1 MKWYND
7 QYKQSQDY
15 QRQEGN
21 LPISFCYKNKL
32 ISEIELELTRDLLE
46 KGVVEKAR
54 FKVHGQEITEV
65 KIADIVFTFDN
76 QEMIELLKQ
85 RGHSIQEQEW
95 KE

>member
-1 MKWYND
+1 
-7 QYKQSQDY
+7 
-15 QRQEGN
+15 
-21 LPISFCYKNKL
+21 
-32 ISEIELELTRDLLE
+32 
-46 KGVVEKAR
+46 VVEKAR